1 MDYDYGWQPCY
12 WYIQA
17 SDNMFN
23 RSKTLMQNQFR
34 SDPPPLVLSTSE
46 IPSLS
51 IEGWSS
57 KDPTEQNI
65 KVRDNSDY

>member
-17 SDNMFN
+17 NDNMFN

-51 IEGWSS
+51 IEG
-57 KDPTEQNI
+57 
-65 KVRDNSDY
+65 